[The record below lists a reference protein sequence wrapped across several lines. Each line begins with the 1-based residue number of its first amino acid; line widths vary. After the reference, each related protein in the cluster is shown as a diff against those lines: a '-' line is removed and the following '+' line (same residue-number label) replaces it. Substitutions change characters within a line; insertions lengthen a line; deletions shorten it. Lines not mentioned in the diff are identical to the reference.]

1 MLNPKQIFQ
10 KLITSLTVKKT
21 PIKEKAVPTMT
32 NYPTHYPTHAY
43 NTGITSV
50 VTNAAPAPTIN
61 ATGVAMAGGVNA
73 PIFTTAYGTGAL
85 GMGTTVGYNPPLSI
99 FALHGTN
106 NQEIVRLERDGSVKW
121 AKEINVDEAAE
132 AFGKAVSIGGE
143 MAAGITAS
151 TKRRMRDTVFEEII
165 AISKDKGPLSADDL
179 TYLWEA
185 SKIMDKLKGA
195 KE

>member
-10 KLITSLTVKKT
+10 KLITSLTVKKI
-21 PIKEKAVPTMT
+21 PIEEKVVPTMT
-32 NYPTHYPTHAY
+32 SYPTHAY
-43 NTGITSV
+43 NTGITGV
-50 VTNAAPAPTIN
+50 VTSAAPAPTIIN
-61 ATGVAMAGGVNA
+61 ATGAAMAGGINP

-85 GMGTTVGYNPPLSI
+85 GMGTTFGYNPPASV
-99 FALHGTN
+99 FALHGTS

-132 AFGKAVSIGGE
+132 AFGRAVSIGGE
-143 MAAGITAS
+143 MAAGITAG
-151 TKRRMRDTVFEEII
+151 TKRRMRDAVFEEII
-165 AISKDKGPLSADDL
+165 NIAKDKGSLSAEDL